1 MKKITILILAL
12 CALNVNAQ
20 NAQKTQYSHSSQLVQ
35 KTQQTQLVQKAQQT
49 QLVQKTQQTQLA
61 QKTQQT
67 QLAQKTQQ
75 TQNDT
80 LQFMTAYRQF
90 AAFIEKQP
98 ALTKPVADSL
108 IARQDTLMKQ
118 YRKIKPQLTGMQ
130 VEEYNKL
137 KGRFTKKLL
146 SYRGDRLGE
155 GLEATGDSIAKATGR
170 VGNAVGGFF
179 KGLFSK

>member
-1 MKKITILILAL
+1 MMAL
-12 CALNVNAQ
+12 TCVNAQ
-20 NAQKTQYSHSSQLVQ
+20 TTVK
-35 KTQQTQLVQKAQQT
+35 
-49 QLVQKTQQTQLA
+49 
-61 QKTQQT
+61 
-67 QLAQKTQQ
+67 
-75 TQNDT
+75 NDT

-179 KGLFSK
+179 KGLFPK

>member
-1 MKKITILILAL
+1 MKKIFLTIIAVMAL
-12 CALNVNAQ
+12 TSAS
-20 NAQKTQYSHSSQLVQ
+20 AQKTV
-35 KTQQTQLVQKAQQT
+35 K
-49 QLVQKTQQTQLA
+49 
-61 QKTQQT
+61 
-67 QLAQKTQQ
+67 
-75 TQNDT
+75 NDT

-90 AAFIEKQP
+90 AAFVEKQP
-98 ALTKPVADSL
+98 TFTKPMADSL

-118 YRKIKPQLTGMQ
+118 YRQIKPQLTGKQ

>member
-20 NAQKTQYSHSSQLVQ
+20 NAKKTQRIQSS
-35 KTQQTQLVQKAQQT
+35 QQTQNAK
-49 QLVQKTQQTQLA
+49 
-61 QKTQQT
+61 
-67 QLAQKTQQ
+67 
-75 TQNDT
+75 NDT

-90 AAFIEKQP
+90 AAFVEKQP
-98 ALTKPVADSL
+98 AFTKSVADSL
-108 IARQDTLMKQ
+108 IVRQDSLMHQ
-118 YRKIKPQLTGMQ
+118 YRRIKPQLTGKQ
-130 VEEYNKL
+130 VEEYNTL

-146 SYRGDRLGE
+146 QYRGDRLGE

-170 VGNAVGGFF
+170 VGSAVGGFF

>member
-1 MKKITILILAL
+1 MLYICTRNSVKREINMKKITILILAL

-20 NAQKTQYSHSSQLVQ
+20 NAQKTQRIQSS
-35 KTQQTQLVQKAQQT
+35 QQTQNAK
-49 QLVQKTQQTQLA
+49 
-61 QKTQQT
+61 
-67 QLAQKTQQ
+67 
-75 TQNDT
+75 NDT

-90 AAFIEKQP
+90 AAFVETQP
-98 ALTKPVADSL
+98 TFTKSMADSL
-108 IARQDTLMKQ
+108 IVRQDSLMHQ
-118 YRKIKPQLTGMQ
+118 YRRIKPQLTGKQ
-130 VEEYNKL
+130 VEEYNTL

-146 SYRGDRLGE
+146 QYRGDRLGE

>member
-12 CALNVNAQ
+12 CALNVHAQ
-20 NAQKTQYSHSSQLVQ
+20 SSRKPQISQNTRSVQ
-35 KTQQTQLVQKAQQT
+35 M
-49 QLVQKTQQTQLA
+49 
-61 QKTQQT
+61 
-67 QLAQKTQQ
+67 
-75 TQNDT
+75 DT

-90 AAFIEKQP
+90 AAFVEKQP
-98 ALTKPVADSL
+98 VLTKSVADSL
-108 IARQDTLMKQ
+108 IERQDTLMHQ
-118 YRKIKPQLTGMQ
+118 YRKIKPQLTGKQ
-130 VEEYNKL
+130 VEEYNTL

-146 SYRGDRLGE
+146 QYRGDRLGE

>member
-20 NAQKTQYSHSSQLVQ
+20 NAKKTQRIQSS
-35 KTQQTQLVQKAQQT
+35 QQTQNAK
-49 QLVQKTQQTQLA
+49 
-61 QKTQQT
+61 
-67 QLAQKTQQ
+67 
-75 TQNDT
+75 NDT

-90 AAFIEKQP
+90 AAFVEKQP
-98 ALTKPVADSL
+98 AFTKSVADSL
-108 IARQDTLMKQ
+108 IVRQDSLMHQ
-118 YRKIKPQLTGMQ
+118 YRRIKPQLTSKQ
-130 VEEYNKL
+130 VEEYNTL

-146 SYRGDRLGE
+146 QYRGDRLGE

-170 VGNAVGGFF
+170 VGSAVGGFF

>member
-20 NAQKTQYSHSSQLVQ
+20 NAKKTQRIQSS
-35 KTQQTQLVQKAQQT
+35 QQTQNAK
-49 QLVQKTQQTQLA
+49 
-61 QKTQQT
+61 
-67 QLAQKTQQ
+67 
-75 TQNDT
+75 NDT

-90 AAFIEKQP
+90 AAFVEKQP
-98 ALTKPVADSL
+98 TFTKSMADSL
-108 IARQDTLMKQ
+108 IVRQDSLMHQ
-118 YRKIKPQLTGMQ
+118 YRRIKPQLTGKQ
-130 VEEYNKL
+130 VEEYNTL

-146 SYRGDRLGE
+146 QYRGDRLGE

-170 VGNAVGGFF
+170 VGSAVGGFF

>member
-1 MKKITILILAL
+1 MLYICTRNSVKREINMKKITILILAL
-12 CALNVNAQ
+12 CALNVN
-20 NAQKTQYSHSSQLVQ
+20 
-35 KTQQTQLVQKAQQT
+35 
-49 QLVQKTQQTQLA
+49 
-61 QKTQQT
+61 
-67 QLAQKTQQ
+67 AQKTQQ

-90 AAFIEKQP
+90 AAFVEKQP

-108 IARQDTLMKQ
+108 IVRQDSLMKQ
-118 YRKIKPQLTGMQ
+118 YRKIKPQLTGKQ
-130 VEEYNKL
+130 VEEYNTL

-146 SYRGDRLGE
+146 QYRGDRLGE

-170 VGNAVGGFF
+170 VGSAVGGFF

>member
-20 NAQKTQYSHSSQLVQ
+20 NAKKTQRIQSS
-35 KTQQTQLVQKAQQT
+35 QQTQNAK
-49 QLVQKTQQTQLA
+49 
-61 QKTQQT
+61 
-67 QLAQKTQQ
+67 
-75 TQNDT
+75 NDT

-90 AAFIEKQP
+90 AAFVEKQP
-98 ALTKPVADSL
+98 AFTKSVADSL
-108 IARQDTLMKQ
+108 IVRQDSLMHQ
-118 YRKIKPQLTGMQ
+118 YRRIKPQLTGKQ
-130 VEEYNKL
+130 VEEYNTL

-146 SYRGDRLGE
+146 QYRGDRLGE

>member
-20 NAQKTQYSHSSQLVQ
+20 NARSSQI
-35 KTQQTQLVQKAQQT
+35 AQSSQM
-49 QLVQKTQQTQLA
+49 
-61 QKTQQT
+61 
-67 QLAQKTQQ
+67 
-75 TQNDT
+75 DT

-90 AAFIEKQP
+90 AAFVEKQP
-98 ALTKPVADSL
+98 VLTKPVADSL
-108 IARQDTLMKQ
+108 IVRQDTLMYQ
-118 YRKIKPQLTGMQ
+118 YRKIKPQLTSKQ
-130 VEEYNKL
+130 VEEYNML

-146 SYRGDRLGE
+146 QYRGDRLGE

-170 VGNAVGGFF
+170 VGSAVGGFF